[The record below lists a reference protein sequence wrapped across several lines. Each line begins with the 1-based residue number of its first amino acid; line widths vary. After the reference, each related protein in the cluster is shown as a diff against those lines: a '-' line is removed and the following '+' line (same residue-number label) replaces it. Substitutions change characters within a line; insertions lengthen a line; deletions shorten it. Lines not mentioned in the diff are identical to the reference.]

1 MIKAESFRKDLKL
14 TCLVEPEQE
23 NLSIHSPDL
32 NRPGMQFCGFY
43 EHFAWERPQII
54 GIVEMAYLQQ
64 QEPENRVRILEKYF
78 SYQLPCVIICRNL
91 EPPPEMLAIARA
103 ARIPVYRTEM
113 VTTRFTALAIHYL
126 SRKLAPHEI
135 RHGVLLDVYGLGVL
149 LSGKSGV
156 GKSEAALELIKRGH
170 MLVADD
176 AVDICR
182 ISETQLVGTCPK
194 PIRHLMEIRG
204 IGLIDIQAMFGVSA
218 VANSKSIDLVLEL
231 EAWDNS
237 KFYDRVG
244 LDAETMEILGV
255 PVIHQMMPVRPG
267 RNLAII
273 IEVAA
278 RNLRLK
284 RMGYSPAQHLNQLL
298 IQKEN
303 MNFQSSNKEE
313 TDDDQD
319 WD

>member
-1 MIKAESFRKDLKL
+1 MIRAESFQKDLKL
-14 TCLVEPEQE
+14 SCLVAPVQSEL
-23 NLSIHSPDL
+23 NIHSPDL

-43 EHFAWERPQII
+43 EHFAWERPQLI

-64 QEPENRVRILEKYF
+64 QDPENRVRILEKFF
-78 SYQLPCVIICRNL
+78 SFQLPCVIICRNL
-91 EPPPEMLAIARA
+91 EPPPEMLKLAAA
-103 ARIPVYRTEM
+103 ARIPVYQTDM

-204 IGLIDIQAMFGVSA
+204 IGLIDVQAMFGVGA
-218 VANSKSIDLVLEL
+218 VTNSKSIDLVLEL

-237 KFYDRVG
+237 KIYDRIG
-244 LDAETMEILGV
+244 LEDETTEILGV

-298 IQKEN
+298 IRKEN
-303 MNFQSSNKEE
+303 MHLHHIKEE
-313 TDDDQD
+313 LDHDQD
-319 WD
+319 RN